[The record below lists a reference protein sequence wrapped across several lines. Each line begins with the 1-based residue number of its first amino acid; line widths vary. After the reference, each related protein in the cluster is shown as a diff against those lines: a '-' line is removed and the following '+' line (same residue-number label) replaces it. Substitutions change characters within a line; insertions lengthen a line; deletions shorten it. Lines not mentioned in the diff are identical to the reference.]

1 MSSNSSS
8 DKKDTA
14 RVSAKR
20 SSVAVLL
27 KQAEVNTGE
36 LRRFMYDLANC
47 PDQKLAWL
55 QGKYRGLLRGRSYP
69 DIRFARYRNHLRML
83 WYPQAKGVPSEL
95 LDHYEEWLKDRP
107 EAEPGEMICN
117 MWLRESERTKLLAVW
132 EPGRRELVPSPADLA
147 ACLVYGCLLWG
158 DRFSWCGN
166 PKCGA
171 PYFIAVRRGQ
181 QYCSN
186 ECAWPAKKA
195 AKLKWWRAHQAKKP
209 ALLIEGK
216 PRRNRGRKAKQ

>member
-1 MSSNSSS
+1 
-8 DKKDTA
+8 
-14 RVSAKR
+14 
-20 SSVAVLL
+20 VLL
-27 KQAEVNTGE
+27 KHAKVNTGE

-55 QGKYRGLLRGRSYP
+55 QGKYRGFLKREYP
-69 DIRFARYRNHLRML
+69 EIRFARYRNYLRML
-83 WYPQAKGVPSEL
+83 WYPAAGVPSEW

-117 MWLRESERTKLLAVW
+117 LWLSESNTGLLAIW
-132 EPGRRELVPSPADLA
+132 EPGCRELVPSPADLA
-147 ACLVYGCLLWG
+147 ARLVYGCLLWG
-158 DRFSWCGN
+158 DRLSWCSN

-195 AKLKWWRAHQAKKP
+195 AKLKWWRVNKAKKS
-209 ALLIEGK
+209 ALLIERK
-216 PRRNRGRKAKQ
+216 PSRIGGGKAKL